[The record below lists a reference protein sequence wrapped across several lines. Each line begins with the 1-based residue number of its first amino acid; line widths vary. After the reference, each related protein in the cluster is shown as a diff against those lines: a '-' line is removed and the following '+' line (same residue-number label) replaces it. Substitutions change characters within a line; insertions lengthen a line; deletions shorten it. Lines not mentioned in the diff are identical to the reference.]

1 MGEVNGAE
9 ECSYLFDNM
18 LFFKI
23 SGTSS
28 RVMTMLSNAGVCVSS
43 HMVEDLK
50 VRIMDDAIR
59 LAVELIT
66 SDQVFFTIFDNS
78 NIFLRKSQIFT
89 ATVHHPLDRRWG
101 TVRAA
106 EEKNISD
113 IGSVEVV
120 HAGRVRVMTLL
131 QCMQMFNEANFR
143 FWAKK
148 RVQKGGEIG
157 FQVPCHSAAWGF
169 SIPTTSISPRVR
181 YSLNTIMVHAPEA
194 VHAASLTPWLFA
206 TTRDQVCRILPS
218 SGMLILHLHRT
229 ARCGGVRS
237 IVHAGFAPHAA
248 AYAVPTDGAL
258 APWWAEKRMHGA
270 TLYYGM
276 VLFFEARTWRGTVG
290 VGAVRSMDS
299 RCGGGARRRGALISV
314 DVGGSVED
322 GAQGSG
328 TRMDVH
334 ATAGGGMG
342 TMGRCRCVHGAGSA
356 ACSSQ
361 RDTPPPPLS

>member
-1 MGEVNGAE
+1 SIQTKAPWKPPWKLNLPALVFNLWRDGSRWPKAQKYLREMTIPCAHELALQDSNRIIASPHLRVRLKTLTIWQLRELLHPTKLIEIIKELAPFTCGILYTFSTTPNKARRQRKTEEDVPMPPTSTGVEEDWAE
-9 ECSYLFDNM
+9 NPNDDENIRQVVQKPYKPLAV
-18 LFFKI
+18 
-23 SGTSS
+23 S
-28 RVMTMLSNAGVCVSS
+28 RGFLAF

-89 ATVHHPLDRRWG
+89 ATVHHPW
-101 TVRAA
+101 
-106 EEKNISD
+106 
-113 IGSVEVV
+113 IGD
-120 HAGRVRVMTLL
+120 
-131 QCMQMFNEANFR
+131 
-143 FWAKK
+143 
-148 RVQKGGEIG
+148 GG
-157 FQVPCHSAAWGF
+157 PHSAAWGF

-270 TLYYGM
+270 TLYYG
-276 VLFFEARTWRGTVG
+276 ERWAGE
-290 VGAVRSMDS
+290 RSGNPD
-299 RCGGGARRRGALISV
+299 C
-314 DVGGSVED
+314 
-322 GAQGSG
+322 
-328 TRMDVH
+328 
-334 ATAGGGMG
+334 
-342 TMGRCRCVHGAGSA
+342 
-356 ACSSQ
+356 
-361 RDTPPPPLS
+361 